1 MVDYKGGT
9 AIHFANW
16 ANNIPHAK
24 LLLINYPKS
33 LDLSLLA
40 QRLAVALLP
49 LAAAARLHNDRVIMS
64 SAQSFFLCQH
74 LREDKMLHFET

>member
-1 MVDYKGGT
+1 MSAGRGTGSEQVSGTTQFCEQYLEMVDYKGGT

-40 QRLAVALLP
+40 
-49 LAAAARLHNDRVIMS
+49 
-64 SAQSFFLCQH
+64 
-74 LREDKMLHFET
+74 